1 MHQNNKETKNLLDTY
16 IIKLFQQRLGNILA
30 LLAFLFLFL
39 VIINYFYFP
48 GNFGRSAIYP
58 FVGSLLLVVLYL
70 LNRRKSNR
78 NHHHTIL
85 IVATALSA
93 LTIEMMILSSGGHK
107 SIYFSGMGLLVIL
120 ILGFIPLGTMLS
132 LAIISIVYSSY
143 LLPILIFDTIT
154 NMPFFLSSN
163 IIMIATFI
171 IAIAWRSRSN
181 KEIMDESRLLNELI
195 EERDSLERS
204 YRSEQGFVRDLAI
217 LNETMGSIS
226 SEIKLDSIL
235 QTFVERSRD
244 LIKSKHGAILIFE
257 GEQKELS
264 MFRSTIQGDT
274 SLECAESM
282 IKGTLSELIRTGKP
296 ARINSAIGKTPP
308 DHIKVENMIVTP
320 LKSSNKRLSGI
331 LALVNKEGGF
341 TKEDED
347 SLSAFSFQIFEA
359 IALHNE
365 IAKIAMTDGLT
376 GLYNHRAFQERL
388 SEEIERAKRYNRIML
403 LLMLDMDNFKSFNDL
418 YGHQTGDMI
427 LKITGDI
434 IMKNTRNIDFAARYG
449 GEEFMIILPE
459 AGCENA
465 IAIAERIRKS
475 VVDYPFTAED
485 GQRVWITVSIG
496 TVCFPV
502 DGMSKEDL
510 LRKVDQAL
518 YFAKE
523 KGKNIVCNYCDT
535 IAGILEEKPEELDN
549 ILKDPSLRGIKEL
562 AIAIDSMSSYMRG
575 HSLEVAAYAMAI
587 ARTLGLG
594 DSEIEG
600 IRIAGI
606 LHDVGNITIPSGI
619 LNKPGPL
626 SEEEKMI
633 IKGHPGLAEML
644 LKKYPHTE
652 EVLPAI
658 LYHHERYD
666 GKGYPLGMK
675 GDEIPIY
682 ARILSV
688 AEAFQAMVS
697 PRPYRERLTLEQ
709 AIEELRKNAG
719 TQFDPDLVEA
729 FIKTVMGKEGTKNPD

>member
-1 MHQNNKETKNLLDTY
+1 MHQNNKETKNLLDAY
-16 IIKLFQQRLGNILA
+16 IIKLFQQRLGNVLA

-39 VIINYFYFP
+39 GIMKYFYSAGSF
-48 GNFGRSAIYP
+48 NESAIYP
-58 FVGSLLLVVLYL
+58 FIGSLLLVVLYL

-78 NHHHTIL
+78 NHHTIL

-93 LTIEMMILSSGGHK
+93 LIIEMMILSSGGHK
-107 SIYFSGMGLLVIL
+107 SIYFSGMGLLAIL
-120 ILGFIPLGTMLS
+120 ILGFIPLGALLS

-143 LLPILIFDTIT
+143 LLPILLLDTIT
-154 NMPFFLSSN
+154 NMPSFLSSN
-163 IIMIATFI
+163 IIMIAIFI
-171 IAIAWRSRSN
+171 IAIAWRSRNN

-217 LNETMGSIS
+217 LSETMGSIS
-226 SEIKLDSIL
+226 SETNLDAMLKI
-235 QTFVERSRD
+235 FIERASD
-244 LIKSKHGAILIFE
+244 LTRARHSAIFIFE
-257 GEQKELS
+257 GEQNGPVL
-264 MFRSTIQGDT
+264 FRSTVQGNPSID
-274 SLECAESM
+274 CAEAM
-282 IKGTLSELIRTGKP
+282 LKGRLEKIIKSNKP
-296 ARINSAIGKTPP
+296 ATINSPFEIIP
-308 DHIKVENMIVTP
+308 DNHIRVDNLITIP
-320 LKSSNKRLSGI
+320 LKSSNKKLSGI
-331 LALVNKEGGF
+331 LFLANKEGGF
-341 TKEDED
+341 TEEDED
-347 SLSAFSFQIFEA
+347 SIATFSFQVFDEIT
-359 IALHNE
+359 LHNE
-365 IAKIAMTDGLT
+365 IAKLAATDGLT

-403 LLMLDMDNFKSFNDL
+403 LLMLDIDNFKSFNDL

-427 LKITGDI
+427 LKVIADI
-434 IMKNTRNIDFAARYG
+434 IMKNIRNVDFAARYG
-449 GEEFMIILPE
+449 GEEFMVILPE

-475 VVDYPFTAED
+475 VVDYPFAAED

-496 TVCFPV
+496 TVCFPA
-502 DGMSKEDL
+502 DGMLKEDL

-518 YFAKE
+518 YYAKE
-523 KGKNIVCNYCDT
+523 KGRNVVCNYSDT
-535 IAGILEEKPEELDN
+535 LAGVLEKKPEELEG
-549 ILKDPSLRGIKEL
+549 ILKDPSLKGIKEL
-562 AIAIDSMSSYMRG
+562 VMAIDSMSPYMRG
-575 HSLEVAAYAMAI
+575 HSIEVAAYAMAI

-652 EVLPAI
+652 EALPAI

-675 GDEIPIY
+675 GDDIPIY
-682 ARILSV
+682 ARILCV
-688 AEAFQAMVS
+688 AEAFQSMVF
-697 PRPYRERLTLEQ
+697 PRPYREHLTLDQ
-709 AIEELRKNAG
+709 AIEELRKNSG
-719 TQFDPDLVEA
+719 TQFDPGVVEA
-729 FIKTVMGKEGTKNPD
+729 FIKTIKG